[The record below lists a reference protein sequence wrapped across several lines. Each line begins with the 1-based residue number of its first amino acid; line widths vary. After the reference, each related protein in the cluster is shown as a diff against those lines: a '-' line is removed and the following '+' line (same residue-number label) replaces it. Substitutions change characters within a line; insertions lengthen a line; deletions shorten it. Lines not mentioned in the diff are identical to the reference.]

1 MKKHLLFAA
10 VTFQMMFL
18 TAFAQSDTIIGFNFA
33 DDTDLLFQADMGL
46 SGNLTYDVRAE
57 DTTGATRTLTY
68 TNGVTDFA
76 ATAEGWDDGADN
88 KFWSIKFKASGYQ
101 TFKLYSKQRSG
112 ATNAGP
118 RDWKVQTRKSGGV
131 YEDVTGGTIT
141 VGNDWTSGVVDGIDL
156 PANLNDPGST
166 SIFVRWIMT
175 SNNDINGGTVAVTG
189 TSKID
194 DIIVTG
200 VSVSGIE
207 TVIYQD
213 HVSVYPNP
221 CSDILN
227 IFSEEEIDRIEMV
240 DMQGKTPI
248 NTHVN
253 YSELTY
259 DISQF
264 AKGIYTIRIWHK
276 NETKPVSRRII
287 VL

>member
-1 MKKHLLFAA
+1 MKKRLLFAA
-10 VTFQMMFL
+10 VIFQMMFL
-18 TAFAQSDTIIGFNFA
+18 TAYAQSDTIIGFNFA
-33 DDTDLLFQADMGL
+33 DNTDLLFQADMGL
-46 SGNLTYDVRAE
+46 SGNLTYDIRAE
-57 DTTGATRTLTY
+57 DTTGTTRTLTY
-68 TNGVTDFA
+68 TNGVTDYA

-101 TFKLYSKQRSG
+101 NFKLYSKQRSG
-112 ATNAGP
+112 GTNAGP
-118 RDWKVQTRKSGGV
+118 KDWKVQTRKSGGV

-141 VGNDWTSGVVDGIDL
+141 VGNDWTSGVVDGLDL
-156 PANLNDPGST
+156 PASLNDPGTT
-166 SIFVRWIMT
+166 SLFVRWIMT
-175 SNNDINGGTVAVTG
+175 TNDDINGGTVAATG

-213 HVSVYPNP
+213 MVSVYPNP
-221 CSDILN
+221 TSDILN

-240 DMQGKTPI
+240 DMHGKTPI
-248 NTHVN
+248 NTNVN
-253 YSELTY
+253 SSELTF

-276 NETKPVSRRII
+276 NEAKPVSRRII